1 VLHSTDVSCAVR
13 FVPAS
18 GSVAS
23 ASQGTRRS
31 LPGFNVA
38 SALLVRRC
46 LAGAARPAARDPCVS
61 LMSRRPRICRRM
73 LASLHLLRH
82 RPPCGACAV
91 CMLGRA
97 LPRNNGPIDPVLT
110 RGSLRAGARLGT
122 AELAEAAAAAGRV
135 RPKGKVVVC
144 LRALRRVLL
153 WAFSLVLTG
162 LCSVGHE
169 APKRR

>member
-1 VLHSTDVSCAVR
+1 MCRALCVFCPLADLWRAPRKGAAAPCRALMSLPRYSCGGASPVPLGRPRGTPVCLSDVAP
-13 FVPAS
+13 PAHLPS
-18 GSVAS
+18 HASIVAS
-23 ASQGTRRS
+23 PPTPTPLRR
-31 LPGFNVA
+31 
-38 SALLVRRC
+38 VRR
-46 LAGAARPAARDPCVS
+46 LHAWPA
-61 LMSRRPRICRRM
+61 
-73 LASLHLLRH
+73 HL
-82 RPPCGACAV
+82 
-91 CMLGRA
+91 
-97 LPRNNGPIDPVLT
+97 LPRNNGPIDPVVT

-135 RPKGKVVVC
+135 RPKGRVVVC